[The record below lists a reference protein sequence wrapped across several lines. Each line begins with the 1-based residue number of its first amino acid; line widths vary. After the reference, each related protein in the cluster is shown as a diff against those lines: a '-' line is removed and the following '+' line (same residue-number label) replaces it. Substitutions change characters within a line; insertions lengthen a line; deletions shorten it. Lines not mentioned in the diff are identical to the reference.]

1 MNETEKYP
9 KHNKYFKAGG
19 AVCFPLAAVCISVAV
34 MLIIDFVKI
43 ISMPEVDVGEFF
55 IVYFIVG
62 AIKFVL
68 YVVYPTLIMI
78 ATAFS
83 IGFIWSGIALIRQS
97 CTPKTKS
104 AISLSFKCS
113 LVICLVAIYPF
124 INNTLSIIVH
134 GYQEQYY
141 LGFWLGMVAF
151 AFSMTCLVVNRITA
165 KKWKSIIKHE
175 QDSQNNSF

>member
-1 MNETEKYP
+1 MNETENSP

-34 MLIIDFVKI
+34 MLIIDFVMLI
-43 ISMPEVDVGEFF
+43 GVPVNEHPF
-55 IVYFIVG
+55 VYIIVG
-62 AIKFVL
+62 AIKVGL
-68 YVVYPTLIMI
+68 CAACLSAIII

-83 IGFIWSGIALIRQS
+83 IGLIWSGITLIKQS
-97 CTPKTKS
+97 CAPKIKK
-104 AISLSFKCS
+104 AITLSFIGS
-113 LVICLVAIYPF
+113 LIICLVAIYPF
-124 INNTLSIIVH
+124 INNTLRIIAH

-141 LGFWLGMVAF
+141 LGFWLGLVAF
-151 AFSMTCLVVNRITA
+151 AFSTICLVFNRITA